1 MEGFIRK
8 WYLNWTLRINWSLPG
23 KESKVEA
30 GGGETFQAEPEK
42 HVQKTIIKGNE
53 VFMERWHVSYD

>member
-1 MEGFIRK
+1 
-8 WYLNWTLRINWSLPG
+8 LPG

-53 VFMERWHVSYD
+53 VFMER